1 MMQRLAIAAV
11 LTILPT
17 LSQGQSQG
25 RAPSDPRNFTVVMR
39 DLTVHQGAI
48 TVLDGRVV
56 SLKGRNGTTE
66 LARADVLAFF
76 DEGGAFHNLAAI
88 ELTSGARHAGNVS
101 AREPDDDHVRWIT
114 SFMDE
119 LSIPLGEVRSIILVP
134 GTPANGTADEDA
146 LTLTNGDIASGFVVG
161 VSSKVTV
168 SLDSGDSTVPI
179 ERVARIDLAQ
189 TGERG
194 AGEFVWLSDGS
205 IVPCSDLR
213 IDAERVRFTS
223 LATNSNGNLMRAQC
237 RGAALSAE
245 SFVPLIDL
253 ERIERP
259 VGGETLDVPLEID
272 GSRLTPL
279 GAGSIL
285 LPRPARYEWRLPEG
299 ASRFGARLT
308 LEDPEAVWGDCEV
321 VITLDGSAQPI
332 ARVRLH
338 PGAQTAEVRAD
349 ITPGAG
355 VISITIEQGPS
366 GPVMDRVRLS
376 RAIVTIEQ

>member
-1 MMQRLAIAAV
+1 M
-11 LTILPT
+11 
-17 LSQGQSQG
+17 
-25 RAPSDPRNFTVVMR
+25 
-39 DLTVHQGAI
+39 
-48 TVLDGRVV
+48 LDGRVV
-56 SLKGRNGTTE
+56 TLKGRSGTTD

-88 ELTSGARHAGNVS
+88 ELTSGARHAGNIS

-119 LSIPLGEVRSIILVP
+119 LSIPLWEVRSVILLP
-134 GTPANGTADEDA
+134 GTPASEAADEDA
-146 LTLTNGDIASGFVVG
+146 VTLTNGDVASGFVVG

-194 AGEFVWLSDGS
+194 SGEFIWLSDGS
-205 IVPCSDLR
+205 IVPGADLR

-223 LATNSNGNLMRAQC
+223 LATNSNGNLMRGQC
-237 RGAALSAE
+237 LGAALSAG

-253 ERIERP
+253 ERIEKSA
-259 VGGETLDVPLEID
+259 GGEVLVVPMEID

-321 VITLDGSAQPI
+321 VITLGGGEQPI

-338 PGAQTAEVRAD
+338 PGAQNAEVRAD
-349 ITPGAG
+349 IAPGSE

-376 RAIVTIEQ
+376 RAIVTIEP